1 MPNRTTRKTTNVT
14 SKTTRQSDV
23 LDEEGWLI
31 ENLPLIEEKPL
42 LGFLQLCADRR
53 FHSLI
58 QAEFQRDA
66 KLKTSTDYWIHAD
79 AGGTP
84 KMEGL
89 TIAPNYCY
97 KKKKVRLMGWSAH
110 GAGCGGFGEEVPDH
124 VIRKALKDSL
134 KLQKKRYPKARH
146 FCYFVTIKKG
156 TKKTVVYS
164 IKTVKGSS

>member
-1 MPNRTTRKTTNVT
+1 MNDQPSKATNVNA
-14 SKTTRQSDV
+14 TTERQSDV
-23 LDEEGWLI
+23 VNEESWLV
-31 ENLPLIEEKPL
+31 ENLPYVEDSTP

-53 FHSLI
+53 FHSII

-66 KLKTSTDYWIHAD
+66 GLRESTDYWIHAD

-84 KMEGL
+84 KMEDL

-110 GAGCGGFGEEVPDH
+110 GAGCGGFGEEVPDN

-134 KLQKKRYPKARH
+134 AIQLERYPKADH
-146 FCYFVTIKKG
+146 FCYFVTIKKD
-156 TKKTVVYS
+156 TNETIVYS
-164 IKTVKGSS
+164 LKTGKGSS